1 MYLIEQ
7 KSCNFFPQI
16 KKNKQK
22 GSQIWKVQKR
32 AAVTLKRKKKE
43 KKKIPATFLPLR
55 HLKAI
60 NQCLNCHL

>member
-7 KSCNFFPQI
+7 KSCNFFPQM

-32 AAVTLKRKKKE
+32 AAVTLKRKK
-43 KKKIPATFLPLR
+43 
-55 HLKAI
+55 
-60 NQCLNCHL
+60 